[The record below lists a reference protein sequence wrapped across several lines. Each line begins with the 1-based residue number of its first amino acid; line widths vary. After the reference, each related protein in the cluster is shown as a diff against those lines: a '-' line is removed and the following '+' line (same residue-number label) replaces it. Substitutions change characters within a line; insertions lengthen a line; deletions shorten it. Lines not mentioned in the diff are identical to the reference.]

1 MNIERLKEQ
10 IEKHEGKRRK
20 AYQDTLGHWTIG
32 IGHLIKLPDEE
43 YLLKA
48 NLKDYEIEHFFNT
61 DLNQAINDAR
71 NFIGETSINEVAF
84 EVIVNMA
91 FNLGYPKLSQF
102 VKLQKAL
109 RENDYFKASQEMLN
123 SRWKNQVPNR
133 ANELALIM
141 ENA

>member
-1 MNIERLKEQ
+1 MNIERLKNQ

-20 AYQDTLGHWTIG
+20 AYEDTLGNWTIG

-48 NLKDYEIEHFFNT
+48 NLKDYEIEHLFNT

-71 NFIGETSINEVAF
+71 NFIGESSINETAF

-109 RENDYFKASQEMLN
+109 QENDYTKASQEMLN
-123 SRWKNQVPNR
+123 SRWAKQVPNR
-133 ANELALIM
+133 ASELALIM
-141 ENA
+141 EDA

>member
-1 MNIERLKEQ
+1 MNIERLKNQ

-20 AYQDTLGHWTIG
+20 AYEDTLGNWTIG

-71 NFIGETSINEVAF
+71 NFIGESSINETAF
-84 EVIVNMA
+84 EIIVNMA

-109 RENDYFKASQEMLN
+109 QENDYQKASQEMLN
-123 SRWKNQVPNR
+123 SRWAKQVPNR
-133 ANELALIM
+133 ASELALIM
-141 ENA
+141 EDA